1 MPASFSGEL
10 RSDLGEGVEQ
20 LDMGELKE
28 EPPEGAKI
36 GDILTVEVGDGL
48 EVVEHFL
55 VDVDIFG
62 DCWLDGLEF
71 FLTVLLVVL
80 PLTRNCGWM
89 SMGLAKARDDAIFLS
104 KLSSASSSEDV
115 FTRGMR
121 PDSRA
126 CTECFS
132 QIVYG
137 P

>member
-1 MPASFSGEL
+1 M
-10 RSDLGEGVEQ
+10 EQ
-20 LDMGELKE
+20 LDTGELKE

-36 GDILTVEVGDGL
+36 GDIFTVDVGEGL
-48 EVVEHFL
+48 EVLENFL

-62 DCWLDGLEF
+62 ECWLDGLEF

-80 PLTRNCGWM
+80 PLTRNCGCM
-89 SMGLAKARDDAIFLS
+89 SMGLARAREDAIFLS

-126 CTECFS
+126 
-132 QIVYG
+132 
-137 P
+137 